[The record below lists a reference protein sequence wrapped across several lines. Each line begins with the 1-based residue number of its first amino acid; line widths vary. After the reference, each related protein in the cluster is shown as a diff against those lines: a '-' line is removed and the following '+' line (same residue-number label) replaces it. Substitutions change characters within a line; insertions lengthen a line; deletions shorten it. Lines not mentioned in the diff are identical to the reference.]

1 MRNTLAL
8 RRLSPDA
15 PALGSEEKLRF
26 LRSWLLCLATAL
38 ASVFEPLGREDAHP
52 RVWQLMLDRLAQ
64 PQFWNAALTIATRQ
78 HAQLLQMHDTLE
90 ELETGTESLATGE
103 QVAQWF
109 GRSGPGDWPLRRLK
123 VHIPV
128 AAMAYRH
135 HCLGQ
140 WRRSGAQ
147 RYDPGLQEH
156 AVCHG
161 RRTES
166 GLHTAYLPGCGAP
179 PPPSSATA

>member
-26 LRSWLLCLATAL
+26 LRLWLLCLATAL
-38 ASVFEPLGREDAHP
+38 ASVFEPLGREDARP

-103 QVAQWF
+103 HQSPDHNTVTFPLKVVAQ
-109 GRSGPGDWPLRRLK
+109 LK
-123 VHIPV
+123 TFLAGCVPQVIRPCHLIGYPSP
-128 AAMAYRH
+128 
-135 HCLGQ
+135 CLL
-140 WRRSGAQ
+140 A
-147 RYDPGLQEH
+147 
-156 AVCHG
+156 
-161 RRTES
+161 
-166 GLHTAYLPGCGAP
+166 AYLHWLCRCSDWSALVTDMALGFLPG
-179 PPPSSATA
+179 SSLSLRNLRST